1 MSYSKFGSKKYKAA
15 SVQSASRE
23 KILLMLYEGA
33 IKFTKR
39 AMLAID
45 KGDIAE
51 RGTNIGRAYDIVL
64 ELANTLNHEVGGELS
79 AQLEQLYMFVTDQF
93 TQANISGDKQNLEN
107 ALKILNTL
115 YEGWVQAVE
124 NLKKEQNEKLK
135 ESDTKAG

>member
-1 MSYSKFGSKKYKAA
+1 MSYSKFGNQKYKAA

-64 ELANTLNHEVGGELS
+64 ELANTLDHKVGGELS
-79 AQLEQLYMFVTDQF
+79 AQLEQLYMFITDQF
-93 TQANISGDKQNLEN
+93 TQANITGDKQYLEN

-115 YEGWVQAVE
+115 HEGWVQAVE
-124 NLKKEQNEKLK
+124 SLKKEQNDKQK
-135 ESDTKAG
+135 NADTKAG